1 MCAFFARFSF
11 LQNQTPYRATLTEIA
26 ALRLLLD
33 KIKTFEANLH
43 ERIHLENNIMFPD
56 AIAVEAASVA

>member
-1 MCAFFARFSF
+1 MISH
-11 LQNQTPYRATLTEIA
+11 
-26 ALRLLLD
+26 RLLLD

-43 ERIHLENNIMFPD
+43 EHIHLENNIIFPD